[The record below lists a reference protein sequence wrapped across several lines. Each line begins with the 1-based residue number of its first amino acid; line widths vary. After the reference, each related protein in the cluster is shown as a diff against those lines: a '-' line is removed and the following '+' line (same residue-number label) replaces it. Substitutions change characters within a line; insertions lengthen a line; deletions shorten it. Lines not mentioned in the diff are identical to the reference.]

1 MKGITLATLMIVGIL
16 AFAAL
21 AIGLSYAKYDEAT
34 TTVTLDDGIK
44 CCINGKEVSD
54 GDTVTVKLEAAKLK
68 ICVSSE
74 YDQPIG
80 YAGKWTC
87 GDKTVTSSKTDDST
101 VKSGEFVI
109 DLNHG
114 SYTGAIKI
122 KFVSA
127 DMNGQKITMKFTI
140 ADGLNVTY
148 GSTTVNNGDSIEFT
162 EDTIYI
168 SVATA
173 DGEKKNISYSYWW
186 GDSSESGSGSGSE
199 YNTSIQIIIDNMAYF
214 DPQPG
219 EVKIWL

>member
-1 MKGITLATLMIVGIL
+1 MKGITLATLMVVGIL

-44 CCINGKEVSD
+44 CCINGKEVND

-74 YDQPIG
+74 YEQAIG

-87 GDKTVTSSKTDDST
+87 GDKTVTSSKTDDS
-101 VKSGEFVI
+101 VSKSGEFII

-114 SYTGAIKI
+114 SYTGAVKI
-122 KFVSA
+122 KFIPV
-127 DMNGQKITMKFTI
+127 DMDGQKITMKFTI
-140 ADGLNVTY
+140 AEGLKVTSGNAIITDGQSVEY
-148 GSTTVNNGDSIEFT
+148 TTD
-162 EDTIYI
+162 IYI
-168 SVATA
+168 QVATA
-173 DGEKKNISYSYWW
+173 DGERKNISYSYWW
-186 GDSSESGSGSGSE
+186 GDSSEGGSGTGSE
-199 YNTSIQIIIDNMAYF
+199 LNSSIQIVIDNMAFF